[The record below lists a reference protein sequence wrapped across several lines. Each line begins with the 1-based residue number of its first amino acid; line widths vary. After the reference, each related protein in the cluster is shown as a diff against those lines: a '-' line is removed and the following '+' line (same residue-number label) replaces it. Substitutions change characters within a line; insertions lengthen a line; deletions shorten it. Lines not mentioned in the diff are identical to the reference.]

1 MHRRFGGIDRPRP
14 RLRRPRRPCR
24 LRQVAAGMMMAMV
37 RLNVPSIFIYG
48 GSILPGNFRGQQVTV
63 QDMFEAVGK
72 HSVGEMS
79 DADLDEIERVAC
91 PSAGACGAQF
101 TANTMATV
109 SEAIGLALPYSAGAP
124 APYE

>member
-1 MHRRFGGIDRPRP
+1 MARN
-14 RLRRPRRPCR
+14 LAVW
-24 LRQVAAGMMMAMV
+24 LVALTVAGMMMAMV

-79 DADLDEIERVAC
+79 DADSRRNRARGMPVCRRVRRTIHRQYHGDGVRGDR
-91 PSAGACGAQF
+91 AGAALFGRGAR
-101 TANTMATV
+101 
-109 SEAIGLALPYSAGAP
+109 AL
-124 APYE
+124 